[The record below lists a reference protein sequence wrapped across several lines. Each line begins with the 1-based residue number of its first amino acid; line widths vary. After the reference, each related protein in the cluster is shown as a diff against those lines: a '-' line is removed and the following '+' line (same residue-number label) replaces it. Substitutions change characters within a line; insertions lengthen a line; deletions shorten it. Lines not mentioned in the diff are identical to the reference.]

1 MNDRKFLN
9 MQQPQTLVIGTL
21 LLYLNAFFGLLSGLG
36 GFAPMLPIAVA
47 MAAGGFGIANEK
59 KWGYGLGV
67 VGAVLNF
74 ALLVILVGLSGIF
87 GRFIISA
94 LFDGALV
101 LLLLH
106 PMSRDYQRIWFS

>member
-1 MNDRKFLN
+1 VNDRKFLN

-36 GFAPMLPIAVA
+36 GFAIMLLVAVA
-47 MAAGGFGIANEK
+47 MAAGAFGIANEK
-59 KWGYGLGV
+59 KWGYSLGV
-67 VGAVLNF
+67 VGAVANF
-74 ALLVILVGLSGIF
+74 LILVLLVGLGGIF
-87 GRFIISA
+87 GRYIIST

-101 LLLLH
+101 LLLVH